1 MTAILPI
8 MERVSLE
15 DTTLPRGGGAD
26 GQKPI
31 FIPKGQSVLIS
42 TYALQQRKD
51 IWGSDPGVFRPERW
65 ENRRPGM
72 EFVSFGGGPRKCI
85 GRTFIPLYFA
95 SFHSSPHMMIRC

>member
-15 DTTLPRGGGAD
+15 DTTLPRGGGKD
-26 GQKPI
+26 GQKRI

-42 TYALQQRKD
+42 TYALQMRAD

-72 EFVSFGGGPRKCI
+72 EFVPFGGGPRKCI
-85 GRTFIPLYFA
+85 GRMFYPP
-95 SFHSSPHMMIRC
+95 SFPFLSFSFSPSPKS

>member
-15 DTTLPRGGGAD
+15 DTTLPRGGGKD

-51 IWGSDPGVFRPERW
+51 IWGPDADVFRPERW
-65 ENRRPGM
+65 ENRRTGM
-72 EFVSFGGGPRKCI
+72 EFIPFGGGPRKCI
-85 GRTFIPLYFA
+85 GRMLNQSI
-95 SFHSSPHMMIRC
+95 SPFYYDMLIWMIFQ